1 MDSKLNNI
9 KDSGFKIP
17 KNYLEDFEDSFLS
30 EIKLKNIGSS
40 GFKLPEGYLESIDEK
55 ILDKVSR
62 NSEPKVINLFT
73 RRHLLYVSSIA
84 ATILLLF
91 NLSIFER
98 KKISFD
104 TLETASV
111 ESYIMN
117 ADIDSYKLG
126 ELLNTDEINEENFIE
141 HNFSEENMEAYIL
154 NNVDVLNYYSE

>member
-17 KNYLEDFEDSFLS
+17 KNYLDDFEDNFLS

-73 RRHLLYVSSIA
+73 RRNLLYVSSIA

-91 NLSIFER
+91 NLSLFES
-98 KKISFD
+98 KKVTFD
-104 TLETASV
+104 TLETANV
-111 ESYIMN
+111 ENYIMSEG
-117 ADIDSYKLG
+117 IDSYEIG
-126 ELLNTDEINEENFIE
+126 ALLNNEEIIEENFVE
-141 HNFSEENMEAYIL
+141 HNFSEENMENYIL